1 MAGISKKGKMMEKLH
16 EIKKIAFIKD
26 NLILEVDN
34 KEYKFQLTDI
44 SKRLAD
50 ASVEEREK
58 FEISPAGYG
67 IHWPLIDEDLSIDGL
82 IALKDKQPQQKKSI
96 SA

>member
-1 MAGISKKGKMMEKLH
+1 MEKLH
-16 EIKKIAFIKD
+16 KIKKIAFVKD
-26 NLILEVDN
+26 DMILEVDG
-34 KEYKFQLTDI
+34 KEYNFRLADI
-44 SKRLAD
+44 SKKLAD
-50 ASVEEREK
+50 ASTEERDK

-82 IALKDKQPQQKKSI
+82 IALRSKQPQHPKSV